1 VNLGIGIPT
10 LIPNY
15 IPKDYQ
21 VTFHSENGILGLGGY
36 PKRGEEDPELINAG
50 KETVKVTKGA
60 SYFSSSDSFLM
71 IRGHHLD
78 MTCLGALQV
87 DQDASLASW
96 WIKGSAIKGMGGAMD
111 LVQGAK
117 KVCIMMQHSAKG
129 KSKVLKKCGFELTGI
144 HCVDM
149 LVTDKGMFSWK
160 NGCHS
165 MTLEELAPGVSLE
178 ELKALTE
185 AEFIVSPTLREYQIS
200 I

>member
-1 VNLGIGIPT
+1 M
-10 LIPNY
+10 
-15 IPKDYQ
+15 
-21 VTFHSENGILGLGGY
+21 TFHSENGILGLGGY

-50 KETVKVTKGA
+50 KETVKVVKGA
-60 SYFSSSDSFLM
+60 SYFASSDSFLM

-87 DQDASLASW
+87 SQDASLASW

-129 KSKVLKKCGFELTGI
+129 KSKVLKKCGFELTGT

-149 LVTDKGMFSWK
+149 LVTDKGLFSWM
-160 NGCHS
+160 NGSHN
-165 MTLEELAPGVSLE
+165 MTLEELAPGVTLD
-178 ELKALTE
+178 ELRAVTE
-185 AEFIVSPTLREYQIS
+185 AEFVVSPNLKEYS
-200 I
+200 IDI